1 MSVTFKKRLFGADP
15 NIEVI
20 KEFERLGTG
29 GELKYIG
36 EDPETNEPLTE
47 VNPNYSN
54 YDLGDKTPFSRM
66 WCAVSVNEWRQEAWE
81 KYKGEKIY
89 RSSKG
94 EWYYFIDE
102 DESQQKVMGDDAEA
116 DRLIFSVN
124 EHNKED
130 SYSTPL
136 EPLQIS
142 GESGKIKFQKQLSVN
157 PLMKPEAG
165 ITSVRVKTQGAIGAL
180 LNATV
185 EFVVHNKH
193 DFENIFLPFFMKPG
207 AIVCLDYGW
216 SDVPLYNIVSQIR
229 EKDIDMSEFDSFIY
243 HPNLGYL
250 ANNYGKVRTVIGNVV
265 SYDASMT
272 PEGGFN
278 CSIEIVSRNA
288 GLLDKKIDG
297 GLQNLFVNS
306 MNDIL
311 ALLFAKNRNIGNS
324 VSLTHIYKSL
334 TSADTSENTDLIA
347 KRFISELSDERNS
360 SVNAEGV
367 RVFNKGVLP
376 QMAVE
381 RGIYH
386 QDMSPNKT
394 LGETNR
400 VNEFNSKKTEDAKKF
415 TQQIVSDSVLQT
427 ETTYMSYGLFED
439 LFLNNLCRGTI
450 VRKKEI
456 DTSEERKLPEKESIF
471 IPGENYENNYDTR
484 DVYVRWSTHFQSY
497 QEADL
502 EKDEALPIF
511 LIPDNW
517 DVSYN
522 SKQLEKFD
530 STDSYVDFKTN
541 TELSKTGKHPQYE
554 GIGVV
559 PLREIF
565 ISVSMVSAA
574 FKSKDT
580 VNDALMYLYDQLN
593 EASAGIWNLR
603 ITSNDSST
611 SVTAQDVNLLPI
623 QQNRLI
629 FDVTGPKSIVSGVDL
644 KYTTPKEGLSSILA
658 IGSMSGPQGF
668 QDIDLSQFSF
678 LNLLNKPVLPD
689 KLPHIRP
696 LPNQGD
702 INRLTV
708 EEAGLTLSL
717 TGLTDFVNSY
727 EAVFDNPE
735 STEPTAANLEK
746 LDFYYKQLGLTKEVE
761 ETTEKK
767 PKKEEKTSVADPSKA
782 YQYQIKKLDVYNSE
796 RELFKIKMKDDQFE
810 SDGEGTIS
818 PILPIELS
826 LSIYGNTYLQI
837 GDRFT
842 INYLPEYYRDRV
854 DFQIVGYEDEVTPN
868 GWTTNYTTLMRVNP
882 VKKSIITGN
891 TNKRDKSYGLNAK
904 KNPMDKLTSV
914 TRYLDDVPPEVAK
927 SIEAITQKHEIIT
940 LNSNAWARE
949 EINKTNGGLKLSTVR
964 VTVAESDSWKNIVTQ
979 VIERQSKAV
988 ADITDTDENIVIKKK
1003 ITKKQVNLV
1012 SSFGSDVVS
1021 MSLLR
1026 DVKNLAFSYA
1036 VRQALFSNHSRLDWK
1051 KIKPKFLTRSAVDI
1065 TISKKNLEKEI
1076 REMGDHYMLIMLDN
1090 RRADVDIRKGIFGP
1104 LDGYDITDA
1113 VPTGK
1118 RFAGIDRVKFEL
1130 HEDLKG
1136 FLPEVVKDE
1145 MGEDLRYETGIGNDK
1160 RVIHTFIRM
1169 FVTRLNEKIVE
1180 EQTMTVFVNKTK
1192 ISTFPTITIPDW
1204 MWKPYKDKDNP
1215 NQQRAQT
1222 YLKILQ
1228 FYRIYIEN
1236 LIVAD
1241 PRLQDQQR
1249 KDELVLNEEADLTD

>member
-94 EWYYFIDE
+94 EWFYFIDE
-102 DESQQKVMGDDAEA
+102 DESQQKVMGDDSEA

-157 PLMKPEAG
+157 PLTKPEAG
-165 ITSVRVKTQGAIGAL
+165 ITSVRAKTQGALGAL

-216 SDVPLYNIVSQIR
+216 SDVPLYNIVSQIK
-229 EKDIDMSEFDSFIY
+229 EKDIDMTEFDRFIY

-324 VSLTHIYKSL
+324 VSLTHIYKTL
-334 TSADTSENTDLIA
+334 TGSDTNENTDLIA

-360 SVNAEGV
+360 SVNDEGV
-367 RVFNKGVLP
+367 RVFNRGALP

-394 LGETNR
+394 LKETGR
-400 VNEFNSKKTEDAKKF
+400 VSDYNSKEIEDAKKF
-415 TQQIVSDSVLQT
+415 TQQIVSDEVLQT

-450 VRKKEI
+450 VGKKEI

-522 SKQLEKFD
+522 SKQLKKFD
-530 STDSYVDFKTN
+530 STNSYVDFRTN

-565 ISVSMVSAA
+565 ISVGMVSAA
-574 FKSKDT
+574 FKVKDT

-593 EASAGIWNLR
+593 EASAGVWNLR

-611 SVTAQDVNLLPI
+611 SVSVQDVNLLPI
-623 QQNRLI
+623 QRNRLI

-668 QDIDLSQFSF
+668 KDIDLSQFSF
-678 LNLLNKPVLPD
+678 LNLLNKPVLSD

-717 TGLTDFVNSY
+717 TGLSDFVNSY
-727 EAVFDNPE
+727 NVVLDNPK
-735 STEPTAANLEK
+735 SSKPTEANLEK
-746 LDFYYKQLGLTKEVE
+746 LDFYYKQLGIMKEVE
-761 ETTEKK
+761 ETEKK
-767 PKKEEKTSVADPSKA
+767 PKREEITSVADPSKA
-782 YQYQIKKLDVYNSE
+782 YQYKIKKLEIYNSE
-796 RELFKIKMKDDQFE
+796 RELFKIKMRDEQFE
-810 SDGEGTIS
+810 SDGEGTVS

-854 DFQIVGYEDEVTPN
+854 DFQIVGYEDEITPN
-868 GWTTNYTTLMRVNP
+868 GWTTKYTTLMRVNP

-891 TNKRDKSYGLNAK
+891 TNKRKKNYGLNSK
-904 KNPMDKLTSV
+904 KNPMDKLTSA
-914 TRYLDDVPPEVAK
+914 TKYLDDLPSEIAK
-927 SIEAITQKHEIIT
+927 SIQAITQQHEIIP
-940 LNSNAWARE
+940 LNQTTRIRE
-949 EINKTNGGLKLSTVR
+949 EINKTNGGLKLTTIR
-964 VTVAESDSWKNIVTQ
+964 VTVPESDSWKNIVTQ
-979 VIERQSKAV
+979 VTERQSKAV
-988 ADITDTDENIVIKKK
+988 ADITDTDENAVIKK
-1003 ITKKQVNLV
+1003 ITTKQVNLV
-1012 SSFGSDVVS
+1012 SSFASDVID
-1021 MSLLR
+1021 MNYLG

-1036 VRQALFSNHSRLDWK
+1036 VRAALFSSYSCLDFK
-1051 KIKPKFLTRSAVDI
+1051 KIKPKFLTRSGYGFS
-1065 TISKKNLEKEI
+1065 ISRKILEKEI
-1076 REMGDHYMLIMLDN
+1076 REMGDRYMLIMLDN
-1090 RRADVDIRKGIFGP
+1090 RRADVDVAIAPGS
-1104 LDGYDITDA
+1104 LDGNDITDH
-1113 VPTGK
+1113 VIIRQRYT
-1118 RFAGIDRVKFEL
+1118 GIDRVPFKL
-1130 HEDLKG
+1130 DEDLKE
-1136 FLPEVVKDE
+1136 FLPENVKE
-1145 MGEDLRYETGIGNDK
+1145 KMGEDLRYETGILNDK

-1169 FVTRLNEKIVE
+1169 FVTRLNENIAE

-1192 ISTFPTITIPDW
+1192 ITTFPTITIPDW
-1204 MWKPYKDKDNP
+1204 MWKDHKGKPNP
-1215 NQQRAQT
+1215 NHQRYRT
-1222 YLKILQ
+1222 YDLILQ

-1236 LIVAD
+1236 LIIAD
-1241 PRLQDQQR
+1241 PRLQDS
-1249 KDELVLNEEADLTD
+1249 KTEDELRLNPEIDLAD